1 MKRNLLK
8 KCKKDEKS
16 LDSEE
21 EEEEAEAEA
30 ETAVIGVSKGNSKNE
45 RIGMEHKKNKEI

>member
-8 KCKKDEKS
+8 KCKKDEKI

-21 EEEEAEAEA
+21 EEEEEAEA

>member
-8 KCKKDEKS
+8 KCKKDEKI

-21 EEEEAEAEA
+21 EEEEAEA